1 MVQRMWGVSYND
13 YVRAPRECDD
23 DIIQAIAFCTALDY
37 WEIHAFTVTR
47 GSGGGRT
54 QGDTFEGANLRA
66 ETSHGRGVAHAAHST
81 GTGMNTALM
90 LAGNKTSYTFDAREK
105 GALGGDDSIVFRYS
119 IAIDYDFGRDYAA
132 ALQAMVAGLVERV
145 NNGVFDQIVREYAQD
160 DTYPGLLVGQSTME
174 SWNIV
179 IPEDDDSGEGSAP
192 NQLAISTVI
201 GIAVGGAAV
210 LTGAAVSLYCCCCRT
225 RAGEWD
231 ARVETVV
238 AYCPHTHLSANAV

>member
-13 YVRAPRECDD
+13 YARAARECND

-66 ETSHGRGVAHAAHST
+66 ETPAGRT
-81 GTGMNTALM
+81 GTSAALAY
-90 LAGNKTSYTFDAREK
+90 AGNKTSYAFDAREK
-105 GALGGDDSIVFRYS
+105 GALGGDNSIVFSYS
-119 IAIDYDFGRDYAA
+119 IATDYDYGRDYAA

-145 NNGVFDQIVREYAQD
+145 NNGVFDQIVREFAQD

-179 IPEDDDSGEGSAP
+179 IPEDDDSGEESAP
-192 NQLAISTVI
+192 NQLAISAVI

-210 LTGAAVSLYCCCCRT
+210 LIGAAVSLYCFFCKGPP
-225 RAGEWD
+225 GE
-231 ARVETVV
+231 
-238 AYCPHTHLSANAV
+238 

>member
-13 YVRAPRECDD
+13 YARAARECND

-37 WEIHAFTVTR
+37 GEIHAFTVTR

-66 ETSHGRGVAHAAHST
+66 ETPAGRIGTSAA
-81 GTGMNTALM
+81 LVD
-90 LAGNKTSYTFDAREK
+90 AGNKTSYAFDAREK
-105 GALGGDDSIVFRYS
+105 GALGGDGSIVFSYS
-119 IAIDYDFGRDYAA
+119 ITTDYDFGRDYAA

-145 NNGVFDQIVREYAQD
+145 NNGVFDQIVQEYAQD
-160 DTYPGLLVGQSTME
+160 DTYPGLLAGQTTME

-179 IPEDDDSGEGSAP
+179 IPEEDDSGEDSAP
-192 NQLAISTVI
+192 NQLAISAVI

-210 LTGAAVSLYCCCCRT
+210 LIGAAVSLYWFFCKGPP
-225 RAGEWD
+225 GE
-231 ARVETVV
+231 
-238 AYCPHTHLSANAV
+238 